1 MATVTNPSPSPMQAG
16 AAARRAQ
23 QLREYWNRARGPTTT
38 ALGTIAAFFVA
49 YPPLAQG
56 IYYLIR
62 GLWLLLGHGF
72 HGAATGE
79 TVTAFLSHS
88 TGLLVLVIG
97 AALCLAAYRRQG
109 SPEVLLIALG
119 AAVGLTVL
127 DIVYVFNRSISVLYV
142 LDAIIQA
149 CLVAAW
155 VHGWRTGEKK
165 LTQAATPPPAAP
177 VAPAPPVT
185 APPTPAQPVPHL

>member
-1 MATVTNPSPSPMQAG
+1 VSCC
-16 AAARRAQ
+16 AR
-23 QLREYWNRARGPTTT
+23 
-38 ALGTIAAFFVA
+38 
-49 YPPLAQG
+49 PPLAQG

-62 GLWLLLGHGF
+62 GLWSVLGYGF
-72 HGAATGE
+72 HGAASGE
-79 TVTAFLSHS
+79 TVTAYLAHS
-88 TGLLVLVIG
+88 TGLLVLIIG

-119 AAVGLTVL
+119 AAAGLTIL
-127 DIVYVFNRSISVLYV
+127 DIIYVFNRSISVLYV

-149 CLVAAW
+149 GLVAAW

-177 VAPAPPVT
+177 APPAP
-185 APPTPAQPVPHL
+185 